1 MSDIKLDGDAAVVGG
16 IHSDSHNTQNNYN
29 TSTTT
34 HTTNNSTVNNQ
45 TVYEAQKTQ
54 TEIYQQNENLF
65 LQAVQ
70 ERLVDG
76 KLDNQKLA
84 ELNQLSIQWHI
95 APLRANQIID
105 QVRQNIHI
113 LQGSKGNEFLA
124 EQILTEVFNA
134 IQTNHTDI
142 LKRKFN
148 SLEQLARVMTNDNN
162 IQFYYHL
169 LLASMYP
176 DKCALAF
183 FGSRTDNY
191 WQLFWAHV
199 AFIKTGNIDNA
210 TVLLPRMGGFGCPQ
224 GDIALLMALDNL
236 ADYHKNGKQDYYRQQ
251 TILYLDQAVQN
262 GMSEPLSALWYAVK
276 EMLEDKPQPEE
287 WYQFYCD
294 TTLSEFIPKEK
305 SKMAVPPQM
314 PTPPPM
320 PKFNAQNVKLNQM
333 RGFNPLQAANNMGL
347 GSVNAISQ
355 QPQMASM
362 PGGATPPPMPGAS
375 SVPPMPGAAP
385 VPPMPGQS
393 KAAPQSEA
401 VQMASEARTADEP
414 IDQPDPL
421 EDHYGIILTDGNAL
435 ARKYGCTIQEVYD
448 VFNDFIQN
456 AYDQQMYW
464 TFLDISQYGLD
475 STHETPSW
483 IECNE
488 AVSRCIADN
497 NLTAGP
503 DLHLFIIGGDDV
515 IPIPRVE
522 DPWPYGGERIPTD
535 TCYAFEGTY
544 IVDLLDSRDSDF
556 TVGCARNNVARLPLE
571 DGQLDTDIRSDIGA
585 YFNISSMYGG
595 GIPVGNVL
603 MISNRDWIP
612 ASCTMTQHLP
622 LLYNTDDPEL
632 IRNGMYISPKLL
644 TKDAESLSIYCKSL
658 DKADMLMFNLHGAN
672 EEGMCGF
679 YSEDEAFNPSLLN
692 QGRARVFNTVACF
705 GARYAGYKRNDSML
719 LSALYGGGVLL
730 YTGSLIPVPMFSNEE
745 TDEARQLLLNPGT
758 GSEVLMRLYP
768 LYQFKGMT
776 GGKAMLQAKCDYFNM
791 CRHVEDDSFSMSTA
805 LMFCLYGNPML
816 HVRRREYVVESALQN
831 DAMPPVPIKADG
843 SPLKKTM
850 RQRLLQKDKSNQSL
864 IDQIRGYVDENLN
877 AIRNMVEQH
886 LYQQLGLKPEMLD
899 SIDQVSRPT
908 IDGNYETGYSFNYHD
923 ASRQYGA
930 DTFVEVDAQ
939 GKTKRIYTTK

>member
-16 IHSDSHNTQNNYN
+16 IHTDSHNTQNNY
-29 TSTTT
+29 TTT
-34 HTTNNSTVNNQ
+34 TTTTNNSTVNNK

-54 TEIYQQNENLF
+54 TEIYQQNERLF
-65 LQAVQ
+65 LEAVQ

-76 KLDNQKLA
+76 KLDNLRLA
-84 ELNQLSIQWHI
+84 ELNQLSIQWQI
-95 APLRANQIID
+95 APMRASQIID
-105 QVRQNIHI
+105 QVRRNISVM
-113 LQGSKGNEFLA
+113 QGSKGNEFLA
-124 EQILTEVFNA
+124 EQTLNEVFNA

-142 LKRKFN
+142 LQRKFN
-148 SLEQLARVMTNDNN
+148 GLEQLARVMTSDNN

-199 AFIKTGNIDNA
+199 AFIKTGNVDNA

-251 TILYLDQAVQN
+251 TMQYLDQAVQN

-294 TTLSEFIPKEK
+294 TTLAELKPKEK

-347 GSVNAISQ
+347 GSVNAISK
-355 QPQMASM
+355 QPKMASM
-362 PGGATPPPMPGAS
+362 PGVATPPPMPG
-375 SVPPMPGAAP
+375 
-385 VPPMPGQS
+385 QS
-393 KAAPQSEA
+393 KSAPQPA
-401 VQMASEARTADEP
+401 ADALEAR
-414 IDQPDPL
+414 
-421 EDHYGIILTDGNAL
+421 YGIILTNANAL
-435 ARKYGCTIQEVYD
+435 ARKYGCSTQDVYD

-456 AYDQQMYW
+456 AYDQRMYW
-464 TFLDISQYGLD
+464 TFLDIAQYGMD
-475 STHETPSW
+475 SANEPPSW

-488 AVSRCIADN
+488 AVSRCIAEN
-497 NLTAGP
+497 KLTAGA

-522 DPWPYGGERIPTD
+522 DPWPYGSEQIPTD

-544 IVDLLDSRDSDF
+544 IVDLLDNRDSDF
-556 TVGCARNNVARLPLE
+556 TVGCARNNVARMPLE
-571 DGQLDTDIRSDIGA
+571 DGKLSTDIRSDLGA
-585 YFNISSMYGG
+585 YFNISGMYGD

-622 LLYNTDDPEL
+622 LLYNNDDPEL

-644 TKDAESLSIYCKSL
+644 TQDAESLGIYCKSL
-658 DKADMLMFNLHGAN
+658 DNADMLMFNLHGADAK
-672 EEGMCGF
+672 GMCGF
-679 YSEDEAFNPSLLN
+679 YSEAEAFNPSLLSH
-692 QGRARVFNTVACF
+692 GKARVFNTVACF
-705 GARYAGYKRNDSML
+705 GARYAGYERNDSML

-730 YTGSLIPVPMFSNEE
+730 YTGSLVSVPMFSNGE
-745 TDEARQLLLNPGT
+745 TDEVRELILNPGT

-776 GGKAMLQAKCDYFNM
+776 GGKALLQAKCDYFNM
-791 CRHVEDDSFSMSTA
+791 CRNIEDDCFSMSTA

-816 HVRRREYVVESALQN
+816 NVRRSDHVIESALRN
-831 DAMPPVPIKADG
+831 DAMPPAAVKADG
-843 SPLKKTM
+843 MPLRKTM
-850 RQRLLQKDKSNQSL
+850 RQRLLKKDVNSQSL
-864 IDQIRGYVDENLN
+864 IDQIRGYVDDNLN
-877 AIRNMVEQH
+877 AIRTMVEQH
-886 LYQQLGLKPEMLD
+886 LYRQLGLNPQTLD
-899 SIDQVSRPT
+899 SIDQFSRPT
-908 IDGNYETGYSFNYHD
+908 INGNYEMGYSFNYHD
-923 ASRQYGA
+923 PNRQYGA
-930 DTFVEVDAQ
+930 DTFVEVDAK

>member
-16 IHSDSHNTQNNYN
+16 IHTDSHNTQNNY
-29 TSTTT
+29 TTT
-34 HTTNNSTVNNQ
+34 TTTTNNSTVNNK

-54 TEIYQQNENLF
+54 TEIYQQNERLF
-65 LQAVQ
+65 LEAVQ

-76 KLDNQKLA
+76 KLDNLRLA
-84 ELNQLSIQWHI
+84 ELNQLSIQWQI
-95 APLRANQIID
+95 APMRASQIIY
-105 QVRQNIHI
+105 QVRRNISVM
-113 LQGSKGNEFLA
+113 QGSKGNEFLA
-124 EQILTEVFNA
+124 EQTLNEVFNA

-142 LKRKFN
+142 LQRKFN
-148 SLEQLARVMTNDNN
+148 GLEQLARVMTSDNN

-199 AFIKTGNIDNA
+199 AFIKTGNVDNA

-251 TILYLDQAVQN
+251 TMQYLDQAVQN

-294 TTLSEFIPKEK
+294 TTLAELKPKEK

-347 GSVNAISQ
+347 GSVNAISK
-355 QPQMASM
+355 QPKMASM
-362 PGGATPPPMPGAS
+362 PGVATPPPMPG
-375 SVPPMPGAAP
+375 
-385 VPPMPGQS
+385 QS
-393 KAAPQSEA
+393 KSAPQPA
-401 VQMASEARTADEP
+401 ADALEAR
-414 IDQPDPL
+414 
-421 EDHYGIILTDGNAL
+421 YGIILTNANAL
-435 ARKYGCTIQEVYD
+435 ARKYGCSTQDVYD

-464 TFLDISQYGLD
+464 TFLDIAQYGMD
-475 STHETPSW
+475 SANEPPSW

-488 AVSRCIADN
+488 AVSRCIAEN
-497 NLTAGP
+497 KLTAGA

-515 IPIPRVE
+515 IPIPCVE
-522 DPWPYGGERIPTD
+522 DPWPYGSERIPTD

-544 IVDLLDSRDSDF
+544 IVDLLDNRDSDF

-571 DGQLDTDIRSDIGA
+571 DGKLSTDIRSDIGA
-585 YFNISSMYGG
+585 YFNISSMYGD

-622 LLYNTDDPEL
+622 LLYNNDDPEL

-644 TKDAESLSIYCKSL
+644 TQDAESLGIYCKSL
-658 DKADMLMFNLHGAN
+658 DNADMLMFNLHGADAK
-672 EEGMCGF
+672 GMCGF
-679 YSEDEAFNPSLLN
+679 YSEAEAFNPSLLSH
-692 QGRARVFNTVACF
+692 GKARVFNTVACF
-705 GARYAGYKRNDSML
+705 GARYAGYERNDSML
-719 LSALYGGGVLL
+719 LGALYGGGVLL
-730 YTGSLIPVPMFSNEE
+730 YTGSLVPVPMFSNGE
-745 TDEARQLLLNPGT
+745 TDEVRELILNPGT
-758 GSEVLMRLYP
+758 GSEVLMRLYS

-776 GGKAMLQAKCDYFNM
+776 GGKALLQAKCDYFNM
-791 CRHVEDDSFSMSTA
+791 CRNIEDDCFSMSTA

-816 HVRRREYVVESALQN
+816 NVRRSDHVIESALRN
-831 DAMPPVPIKADG
+831 DAMPPAAVKADG
-843 SPLKKTM
+843 MPLRKTM
-850 RQRLLQKDKSNQSL
+850 RQRLMKKDVNSQSL
-864 IDQIRGYVDENLN
+864 IDQIRGYVDDNLN
-877 AIRNMVEQH
+877 AIRTMVEQH
-886 LYQQLGLKPEMLD
+886 LYRQLGLNPQTLD
-899 SIDQVSRPT
+899 SIDQFSRPT
-908 IDGNYETGYSFNYHD
+908 IDGNYEMGYSFNYHD
-923 ASRQYGA
+923 PNRQYGA
-930 DTFVEVDAQ
+930 DTFVEVDAK

>member
-16 IHSDSHNTQNNYN
+16 IHTDSHNTQNNYN
-29 TSTTT
+29 T
-34 HTTNNSTVNNQ
+34 TNNSTVNNK

-54 TEIYQQNENLF
+54 TEIYQQNERLF
-65 LQAVQ
+65 LEAVQ

-76 KLDNQKLA
+76 KLDNLRLA
-84 ELNQLSIQWHI
+84 ELNQLSIQWQI
-95 APLRANQIID
+95 APMRASQIID
-105 QVRQNIHI
+105 QVRRNISVM
-113 LQGSKGNEFLA
+113 QGSKGNEFLA
-124 EQILTEVFNA
+124 EQTLNEVFNA

-142 LKRKFN
+142 LQRKFN
-148 SLEQLARVMTNDNN
+148 GLEQLARVMTADNN

-199 AFIKTGNIDNA
+199 AFIKTGNVDNA

-251 TILYLDQAVQN
+251 TLQYLDQAVQN
-262 GMSEPLSALWYAVK
+262 GMSEPLGALWYAVK
-276 EMLEDKPQPEE
+276 EMLEDKPQAEE

-294 TTLSEFIPKEK
+294 TTLAELKPKEK
-305 SKMAVPPQM
+305 TKMAVPPQM

-333 RGFNPLQAANNMGL
+333 RGFNALQAANNMGL
-347 GSVNAISQ
+347 GI
-355 QPQMASM
+355 
-362 PGGATPPPMPGAS
+362 ATPPPMPGAS
-375 SVPPMPGAAP
+375 AVPS
-385 VPPMPGQS
+385 MPGQS
-393 KAAPQSEA
+393 KSAPQPA
-401 VQMASEARTADEP
+401 ADALEAR
-414 IDQPDPL
+414 
-421 EDHYGIILTDGNAL
+421 YGIILTNANAL
-435 ARKYGCTIQEVYD
+435 ARKYGCSTQDVYD

-456 AYDQQMYW
+456 AYDQRMYW
-464 TFLDISQYGLD
+464 TFLDIAQYGMD
-475 STHETPSW
+475 SANEPPSW

-488 AVSRCIADN
+488 AVSRCIVEN
-497 NLTAGP
+497 KLTAGA

-522 DPWPYGGERIPTD
+522 DPWPYGSERIPTD

-544 IVDLLDSRDSDF
+544 IVDLLDNRDSDF

-571 DGQLDTDIRSDIGA
+571 DGKLSTDIRSDIGA
-585 YFNISSMYGG
+585 YFNISSMYGD

-622 LLYNTDDPEL
+622 LLYNNDDPEL

-644 TKDAESLSIYCKSL
+644 TQDAESLGIYCKSL
-658 DKADMLMFNLHGAN
+658 DNADMLMFNLHGADAK
-672 EEGMCGF
+672 GMCGF
-679 YSEDEAFNPSLLN
+679 YSEAEAFNPSLLSH
-692 QGRARVFNTVACF
+692 GKARVFNTVACF
-705 GARYAGYKRNDSML
+705 GARYAGYERNDSML

-730 YTGSLIPVPMFSNEE
+730 YTGSLVSVPMFSNGE
-745 TDEARQLLLNPGT
+745 TDEVRELILNPGT

-776 GGKAMLQAKCDYFNM
+776 GGKALLQAKCDYFNM
-791 CRHVEDDSFSMSTA
+791 CRNIEDDCFSMSTA

-816 HVRRREYVVESALQN
+816 HVRRSDHVIESALRN
-831 DAMPPVPIKADG
+831 DAMPPAAVKADG
-843 SPLKKTM
+843 MPLRKTM
-850 RQRLLQKDKSNQSL
+850 RQRLMQKDMNSQSL
-864 IDQIRGYVDENLN
+864 IDQIRGYVDDNLN
-877 AIRNMVEQH
+877 AIRTMVEQH
-886 LYQQLGLKPEMLD
+886 LYRQLGLNPQTLD
-899 SIDQVSRPT
+899 SIDQFSRPT
-908 IDGNYETGYSFNYHD
+908 IDGNYEMGYSFNYHD
-923 ASRQYGA
+923 PNRQYGA
-930 DTFVEVDAQ
+930 DTFVEVDTQ

>member
-16 IHSDSHNTQNNYN
+16 IHTDSHNNY
-29 TSTTT
+29 TTT
-34 HTTNNSTVNNQ
+34 TTTTNNSTVNNK

-54 TEIYQQNENLF
+54 TEIYQQNERLF
-65 LQAVQ
+65 LEAVQ

-76 KLDNQKLA
+76 KLDNLRLA
-84 ELNQLSIQWHI
+84 ELNQLSIQWQI
-95 APLRANQIID
+95 APMRASQIID
-105 QVRQNIHI
+105 QVRRNISVM
-113 LQGSKGNEFLA
+113 QGSKGNEFLA
-124 EQILTEVFNA
+124 EQTLNEVFNA

-142 LKRKFN
+142 LQRKFN
-148 SLEQLARVMTNDNN
+148 GLEQLARVMTSDNN

-199 AFIKTGNIDNA
+199 AFIKTGNVDNA

-251 TILYLDQAVQN
+251 TMQYLDQAVQN

-294 TTLSEFIPKEK
+294 TTLAELKPKEK

-347 GSVNAISQ
+347 GSVNAISK
-355 QPQMASM
+355 QPKMASM
-362 PGGATPPPMPGAS
+362 PGVATPPPMPG
-375 SVPPMPGAAP
+375 
-385 VPPMPGQS
+385 QS
-393 KAAPQSEA
+393 KSAPQPA
-401 VQMASEARTADEP
+401 ADALEAR
-414 IDQPDPL
+414 
-421 EDHYGIILTDGNAL
+421 YGIILTNANAL
-435 ARKYGCTIQEVYD
+435 ARKYGCSTQDVYD

-456 AYDQQMYW
+456 AYDQRMYW
-464 TFLDISQYGLD
+464 TFLDIAQYGMD
-475 STHETPSW
+475 SANEPPSW

-488 AVSRCIADN
+488 AVSRCIAEN
-497 NLTAGP
+497 KLTAGA

-522 DPWPYGGERIPTD
+522 DPWPYGSEQIPTD

-544 IVDLLDSRDSDF
+544 IVDLLDNRDSDF
-556 TVGCARNNVARLPLE
+556 TVGCARNNVARMPLE
-571 DGQLDTDIRSDIGA
+571 DGKLSTDIRSDLGA
-585 YFNISSMYGG
+585 YFNISGMYGD

-622 LLYNTDDPEL
+622 LLYNNDDPEL

-644 TKDAESLSIYCKSL
+644 TQDAESLGIYCKSL
-658 DKADMLMFNLHGAN
+658 DNADMLMFNLHGADAK
-672 EEGMCGF
+672 GMCGF
-679 YSEDEAFNPSLLN
+679 YSEAEAFNPSLLSH
-692 QGRARVFNTVACF
+692 GKARVFNTVACF
-705 GARYAGYKRNDSML
+705 GARYAGYERNDSML

-730 YTGSLIPVPMFSNEE
+730 YTGSLVSVPMFSNGE
-745 TDEARQLLLNPGT
+745 TDEVRELILNPGT

-776 GGKAMLQAKCDYFNM
+776 GGKALLQAKCDYFNM
-791 CRHVEDDSFSMSTA
+791 CRNIEDDCFSMSTA

-816 HVRRREYVVESALQN
+816 NVRRSDHVIESALRN
-831 DAMPPVPIKADG
+831 DAMPPAAVKADG
-843 SPLKKTM
+843 MPLRKTM
-850 RQRLLQKDKSNQSL
+850 RQRLLKKDVNSQSL
-864 IDQIRGYVDENLN
+864 IDQIRGYVDDNLN
-877 AIRNMVEQH
+877 AIRTMVEQH
-886 LYQQLGLKPEMLD
+886 LYRQLGLNPQTLD
-899 SIDQVSRPT
+899 SIDQFSRPT
-908 IDGNYETGYSFNYHD
+908 INGNYEMGYSFNYHD
-923 ASRQYGA
+923 PNRQYGA
-930 DTFVEVDAQ
+930 DTFVEVDAK

>member
-16 IHSDSHNTQNNYN
+16 IHTDSHNTQNNY
-29 TSTTT
+29 TTT
-34 HTTNNSTVNNQ
+34 TNTTNNSTVNNK

-54 TEIYQQNENLF
+54 TEIYQQNERLF
-65 LQAVQ
+65 LEAVQ
-70 ERLVDG
+70 EHLVDG
-76 KLDNQKLA
+76 KLDNLRLA
-84 ELNQLSIQWHI
+84 ELNQLSIQWQI
-95 APLRANQIID
+95 APMRASQIID
-105 QVRQNIHI
+105 QVRRNISVM
-113 LQGSKGNEFLA
+113 QGSKGNEFLA
-124 EQILTEVFNA
+124 EQTLNEVFNA

-142 LKRKFN
+142 LQRKFN
-148 SLEQLARVMTNDNN
+148 GLEQLARVMTADNN

-199 AFIKTGNIDNA
+199 AFIKTGNVDNA

-251 TILYLDQAVQN
+251 TLQYLDQAVQN
-262 GMSEPLSALWYAVK
+262 GMSEPLGALWYAVK

-294 TTLSEFIPKEK
+294 TTLAELKPKEK
-305 SKMAVPPQM
+305 TKMAVPPQM

-333 RGFNPLQAANNMGL
+333 RGFNALQAANNMGL
-347 GSVNAISQ
+347 GI
-355 QPQMASM
+355 
-362 PGGATPPPMPGAS
+362 ATPPPMPEALATPS
-375 SVPPMPGAAP
+375 MPE
-385 VPPMPGQS
+385 QS
-393 KAAPQSEA
+393 KSAPQPA
-401 VQMASEARTADEP
+401 ADAL
-414 IDQPDPL
+414 DDR
-421 EDHYGIILTDGNAL
+421 YGIILTNANAL
-435 ARKYGCTIQEVYD
+435 ARKYVCSTQDVYD

-456 AYDQQMYW
+456 AYDQRMYW
-464 TFLDISQYGLD
+464 TFLDIAQYGMD
-475 STHETPSW
+475 SANEPPSW

-488 AVSRCIADN
+488 AVSRCIAEN
-497 NLTAGP
+497 KLTAGA

-522 DPWPYGGERIPTD
+522 DPWPYGSERIPTD

-544 IVDLLDSRDSDF
+544 IVDLLDNRDSDF

-571 DGQLDTDIRSDIGA
+571 DGKLSTDIRSDLGA
-585 YFNISSMYGG
+585 YFNISGMYGD

-622 LLYNTDDPEL
+622 LLYNNDDPEL

-644 TKDAESLSIYCKSL
+644 TQDAESLGIYCKSL
-658 DKADMLMFNLHGAN
+658 DNADMLMFNLHGADAK
-672 EEGMCGF
+672 GMCGF
-679 YSEDEAFNPSLLN
+679 YSEAEAFNPSLLSH
-692 QGRARVFNTVACF
+692 GKARVFNTVACF
-705 GARYAGYKRNDSML
+705 GARYAGYERNDSML

-730 YTGSLIPVPMFSNEE
+730 YTGSLVSVPMFSNGEN
-745 TDEARQLLLNPGT
+745 DEVRELILNPGT

-776 GGKAMLQAKCDYFNM
+776 GGKALLQAKCDYFNM
-791 CRHVEDDSFSMSTA
+791 CRNIEDDCFSMSTA

-816 HVRRREYVVESALQN
+816 NVRRSDHVIESALRN
-831 DAMPPVPIKADG
+831 DAMPPAPIKADG
-843 SPLKKTM
+843 MPLRKTM
-850 RQRLLQKDKSNQSL
+850 RQRLMQKDVNSQSL
-864 IDQIRGYVDENLN
+864 IDQIRGYVDDNLN
-877 AIRNMVEQH
+877 AIRTMVEQH
-886 LYQQLGLKPEMLD
+886 LYRQLGLNPQTLD
-899 SIDQVSRPT
+899 SIDQFSRPT
-908 IDGNYETGYSFNYHD
+908 IDGNYEMGYSFNYHD
-923 ASRQYGA
+923 PNRQYAA
-930 DTFVEVDAQ
+930 DTFVEVDAK
-939 GKTKRIYTTK
+939 GKTKRIYTTKKLNFRKFRS

>member
-34 HTTNNSTVNNQ
+34 HTTNNSTVNKQ

-251 TILYLDQAVQN
+251 TIQYLDQAVQN

-347 GSVNAISQ
+347 GSVNAISL

-362 PGGATPPPMPGAS
+362 PGGATPPPMPG
-375 SVPPMPGAAP
+375 
-385 VPPMPGQS
+385 QS
-393 KAAPQSEA
+393 KAAPQPEA

-644 TKDAESLSIYCKSL
+644 TEDAERLSIYCKSL

-831 DAMPPVPIKADG
+831 DAMPPAPIKADG
-843 SPLKKTM
+843 SPLKKTI

-923 ASRQYGA
+923 ANRQYGA

>member
-34 HTTNNSTVNNQ
+34 NTTNNSTVNNQ

-54 TEIYQQNENLF
+54 TEIYQQNETLF

-105 QVRQNIHI
+105 QVRQNINI
-113 LQGSKGNEFLA
+113 MQGSKGNEFLA

-236 ADYHKNGKQDYYRQQ
+236 ADYHKNGKQDYYSQQ
-251 TILYLDQAVQN
+251 TIQYLDQAVQN

-333 RGFNPLQAANNMGL
+333 QGFNPLQAANNMGL

-362 PGGATPPPMPGAS
+362 PGGTIPPPMPGAS

-393 KAAPQSEA
+393 KAAPQPEA
-401 VQMASEARTADEP
+401 VQMASEARTADES

-421 EDHYGIILTDGNAL
+421 EDHYGIILTDGNA
-435 ARKYGCTIQEVYD
+435 
-448 VFNDFIQN
+448 
-456 AYDQQMYW
+456 
-464 TFLDISQYGLD
+464 
-475 STHETPSW
+475 
-483 IECNE
+483 
-488 AVSRCIADN
+488 
-497 NLTAGP
+497 
-503 DLHLFIIGGDDV
+503 
-515 IPIPRVE
+515 
-522 DPWPYGGERIPTD
+522 
-535 TCYAFEGTY
+535 
-544 IVDLLDSRDSDF
+544 
-556 TVGCARNNVARLPLE
+556 
-571 DGQLDTDIRSDIGA
+571 
-585 YFNISSMYGG
+585 
-595 GIPVGNVL
+595 
-603 MISNRDWIP
+603 
-612 ASCTMTQHLP
+612 
-622 LLYNTDDPEL
+622 
-632 IRNGMYISPKLL
+632 
-644 TKDAESLSIYCKSL
+644 
-658 DKADMLMFNLHGAN
+658 
-672 EEGMCGF
+672 
-679 YSEDEAFNPSLLN
+679 
-692 QGRARVFNTVACF
+692 
-705 GARYAGYKRNDSML
+705 
-719 LSALYGGGVLL
+719 
-730 YTGSLIPVPMFSNEE
+730 
-745 TDEARQLLLNPGT
+745 
-758 GSEVLMRLYP
+758 
-768 LYQFKGMT
+768 
-776 GGKAMLQAKCDYFNM
+776 
-791 CRHVEDDSFSMSTA
+791 
-805 LMFCLYGNPML
+805 
-816 HVRRREYVVESALQN
+816 
-831 DAMPPVPIKADG
+831 
-843 SPLKKTM
+843 
-850 RQRLLQKDKSNQSL
+850 
-864 IDQIRGYVDENLN
+864 
-877 AIRNMVEQH
+877 
-886 LYQQLGLKPEMLD
+886 
-899 SIDQVSRPT
+899 
-908 IDGNYETGYSFNYHD
+908 
-923 ASRQYGA
+923 
-930 DTFVEVDAQ
+930 
-939 GKTKRIYTTK
+939 

>member
-16 IHSDSHNTQNNYN
+16 IHTDSHNTQNNY
-29 TSTTT
+29 TTT
-34 HTTNNSTVNNQ
+34 TNTTNNSTVNNK

-54 TEIYQQNENLF
+54 TEIYQQNERLF
-65 LQAVQ
+65 LEAVQ

-76 KLDNQKLA
+76 KLDNLRLA
-84 ELNQLSIQWHI
+84 ELNQLSIQWQI
-95 APLRANQIID
+95 APMRASQIID
-105 QVRQNIHI
+105 QVRRNISVM
-113 LQGSKGNEFLA
+113 QGSKGNEFLT
-124 EQILTEVFNA
+124 EQTLNEVFNA

-142 LKRKFN
+142 LQRKFN
-148 SLEQLARVMTNDNN
+148 GLEQLARVMTADNN

-199 AFIKTGNIDNA
+199 AFIKTGNVDNA

-251 TILYLDQAVQN
+251 TLQYLDQAVQN
-262 GMSEPLSALWYAVK
+262 GMSEPLGALWYAVK

-294 TTLSEFIPKEK
+294 TTLAELKPKEK

-333 RGFNPLQAANNMGL
+333 RGFNALQAANNMGL
-347 GSVNAISQ
+347 GI
-355 QPQMASM
+355 
-362 PGGATPPPMPGAS
+362 ATPPPMPGAS
-375 SVPPMPGAAP
+375 AVPS
-385 VPPMPGQS
+385 MPGQS
-393 KAAPQSEA
+393 KSAPQPA
-401 VQMASEARTADEP
+401 ADALEAR
-414 IDQPDPL
+414 
-421 EDHYGIILTDGNAL
+421 YGIILTNANAL
-435 ARKYGCTIQEVYD
+435 ARKYGCSTQDVYD

-456 AYDQQMYW
+456 AYDQRMYW
-464 TFLDISQYGLD
+464 TFLDIAQYGMD
-475 STHETPSW
+475 SANEPPSW

-488 AVSRCIADN
+488 AVSRCIAEN
-497 NLTAGP
+497 KLTAGA

-522 DPWPYGGERIPTD
+522 DPWPYGSERIPTD

-544 IVDLLDSRDSDF
+544 IVDLLDNRDSDF

-571 DGQLDTDIRSDIGA
+571 DGKLSTDIRSDLGA
-585 YFNISSMYGG
+585 YFNISGMYGD

-622 LLYNTDDPEL
+622 LLYNNDDPEL

-644 TKDAESLSIYCKSL
+644 TQDAESLGIYCKSL
-658 DKADMLMFNLHGAN
+658 DNADMLMFNLHGADAK
-672 EEGMCGF
+672 GMCGF
-679 YSEDEAFNPSLLN
+679 YSEAEAFNPSLLSH
-692 QGRARVFNTVACF
+692 GKARVFNTVACF
-705 GARYAGYKRNDSML
+705 GARYAGYERNDSML
-719 LSALYGGGVLL
+719 LGALYGGGVLL
-730 YTGSLIPVPMFSNEE
+730 YTGSLVSVPMFSNGE
-745 TDEARQLLLNPGT
+745 TDEVRELILNPGT

-791 CRHVEDDSFSMSTA
+791 CRNIEDDCFSMSTA

-816 HVRRREYVVESALQN
+816 NVRRSDNVIESALGN
-831 DAMPPVPIKADG
+831 DAMPPAAVKADG
-843 SPLKKTM
+843 MPLRKTM
-850 RQRLLQKDKSNQSL
+850 CQRLMQKDMNSQSL
-864 IDQIRGYVDENLN
+864 IDQIRGYVDDNLN
-877 AIRNMVEQH
+877 AIRTMVEQH
-886 LYQQLGLKPEMLD
+886 LYRQLGLNPQTLD
-899 SIDQVSRPT
+899 SIDQFSRPT
-908 IDGNYETGYSFNYHD
+908 IDGNYEMGYSFNYHD
-923 ASRQYGA
+923 PNRQYGA
-930 DTFVEVDAQ
+930 DTFVEVDAK
-939 GKTKRIYTTK
+939 GKTKRIYTTKKLNFRKFRS

>member
-16 IHSDSHNTQNNYN
+16 IHTDSHNTQNNYN
-29 TSTTT
+29 TTTN
-34 HTTNNSTVNNQ
+34 TTNNSTVNNK

-54 TEIYQQNENLF
+54 TEIYQQNERLF
-65 LQAVQ
+65 LEAVQ

-76 KLDNQKLA
+76 KLDNLRLA
-84 ELNQLSIQWHI
+84 ELNQLSIQWQI
-95 APLRANQIID
+95 APMRASQIID
-105 QVRQNIHI
+105 QVRRNISVM
-113 LQGSKGNEFLA
+113 QGSKGNEFLA
-124 EQILTEVFNA
+124 EQTLNEVFNA

-142 LKRKFN
+142 LQRKFN
-148 SLEQLARVMTNDNN
+148 GLEQLARVMTADNN

-169 LLASMYP
+169 QLASMYP

-199 AFIKTGNIDNA
+199 AFIKTGNVDNA

-251 TILYLDQAVQN
+251 TLQYLDQAVQN

-276 EMLEDKPQPEE
+276 EMLEDNPQPEE

-294 TTLSEFIPKEK
+294 TTLAELKPKEK

-347 GSVNAISQ
+347 GV
-355 QPQMASM
+355 
-362 PGGATPPPMPGAS
+362 ATPPPMPG
-375 SVPPMPGAAP
+375 
-385 VPPMPGQS
+385 QS
-393 KAAPQSEA
+393 KSAPQPA
-401 VQMASEARTADEP
+401 ADAL
-414 IDQPDPL
+414 DDR
-421 EDHYGIILTDGNAL
+421 YGIILTNANAL
-435 ARKYGCTIQEVYD
+435 ARKYGCSTQDVYD

-456 AYDQQMYW
+456 AYDQRMYW
-464 TFLDISQYGLD
+464 TFLDIAQYGMD
-475 STHETPSW
+475 SANEPPSW

-488 AVSRCIADN
+488 AVSRCIAEN
-497 NLTAGP
+497 KLTAGA

-522 DPWPYGGERIPTD
+522 DPWPYGSERIPTD

-544 IVDLLDSRDSDF
+544 IVDLLDNRDSDF

-571 DGQLDTDIRSDIGA
+571 DGKLSTDIRSDLGA
-585 YFNISSMYGG
+585 YFNISGMYGD

-622 LLYNTDDPEL
+622 LLYNNDDPEL

-644 TKDAESLSIYCKSL
+644 TQDAESLGIYCKSL
-658 DKADMLMFNLHGAN
+658 DNADMLMFNLHGADAK
-672 EEGMCGF
+672 GMCGF
-679 YSEDEAFNPSLLN
+679 YSEAEAFNPSLLSH
-692 QGRARVFNTVACF
+692 GKARVFNTVACF
-705 GARYAGYKRNDSML
+705 GARYAGYDRNDSML

-730 YTGSLIPVPMFSNEE
+730 YTGSLVSVPMFSNGE
-745 TDEARQLLLNPGT
+745 TDEVRELILNPGT

-776 GGKAMLQAKCDYFNM
+776 GGKALLQAKCDYFNM
-791 CRHVEDDSFSMSTA
+791 CRNIEDDCFSMSTA

-816 HVRRREYVVESALQN
+816 NVRRSDHVIESALRN
-831 DAMPPVPIKADG
+831 DAMPPAAVKADG
-843 SPLKKTM
+843 MPLRKTM
-850 RQRLLQKDKSNQSL
+850 RQRLMQKDVNSQLL
-864 IDQIRGYVDENLN
+864 IDQIRGYVDDNLN
-877 AIRNMVEQH
+877 AIRTMVEQH
-886 LYQQLGLKPEMLD
+886 LYRQLGLNPQTLD
-899 SIDQVSRPT
+899 SIDQFSRPT
-908 IDGNYETGYSFNYHD
+908 IDGNYEMGYSFNYHD
-923 ASRQYGA
+923 PNRQFAA

>member
-16 IHSDSHNTQNNYN
+16 IHTDSHNTQNNY
-29 TSTTT
+29 TTT
-34 HTTNNSTVNNQ
+34 TTTTNNSTVNNK

-54 TEIYQQNENLF
+54 TEIYQQNERLF
-65 LQAVQ
+65 LEAVQ

-76 KLDNQKLA
+76 KLDNLRLA
-84 ELNQLSIQWHI
+84 ELNQLSIQWQI
-95 APLRANQIID
+95 APMRASQIID
-105 QVRQNIHI
+105 QVRRNISVM
-113 LQGSKGNEFLA
+113 QGSKGNEFLA
-124 EQILTEVFNA
+124 EQTLNEVFNA

-142 LKRKFN
+142 LQRKFN
-148 SLEQLARVMTNDNN
+148 GLEQLARVMTSDNN

-199 AFIKTGNIDNA
+199 AFIKTGNVDNA

-251 TILYLDQAVQN
+251 TMQYLDQAVQN

-294 TTLSEFIPKEK
+294 TTLAELKPKEK

-347 GSVNAISQ
+347 GSVNAISK
-355 QPQMASM
+355 QPKMASM
-362 PGGATPPPMPGAS
+362 PGVATPPPMPG
-375 SVPPMPGAAP
+375 
-385 VPPMPGQS
+385 QS
-393 KAAPQSEA
+393 KSAPQPA
-401 VQMASEARTADEP
+401 ADALEAR
-414 IDQPDPL
+414 
-421 EDHYGIILTDGNAL
+421 YGIILTNANAL
-435 ARKYGCTIQEVYD
+435 ARKYGCSTQDVYD

-456 AYDQQMYW
+456 AYDQRMYW
-464 TFLDISQYGLD
+464 TFLDIAQYGMD
-475 STHETPSW
+475 SANEPPSW

-488 AVSRCIADN
+488 AVSRCIAEN
-497 NLTAGP
+497 KLTAGA

-515 IPIPRVE
+515 IPIPRME
-522 DPWPYGGERIPTD
+522 DPWPYGSEQIPTD

-544 IVDLLDSRDSDF
+544 IVDLLDNRDSDF
-556 TVGCARNNVARLPLE
+556 TVGCARNNVARMPLE
-571 DGQLDTDIRSDIGA
+571 DGKLSTDIRSDLGA
-585 YFNISSMYGG
+585 YFNISGMYGD

-622 LLYNTDDPEL
+622 LLYNNDDPEL

-644 TKDAESLSIYCKSL
+644 TQDAESLGIYCKSL
-658 DKADMLMFNLHGAN
+658 DNADMLMFNLHGADAK
-672 EEGMCGF
+672 GMCGF
-679 YSEDEAFNPSLLN
+679 YSEAEAFNPSLLSH
-692 QGRARVFNTVACF
+692 GKARVFNTVACF
-705 GARYAGYKRNDSML
+705 GARYAGYERNDSML

-730 YTGSLIPVPMFSNEE
+730 YTGSLVSVPMFSNGE
-745 TDEARQLLLNPGT
+745 TDEVRELILNPGT

-776 GGKAMLQAKCDYFNM
+776 GGKALLQAKCDYFNM
-791 CRHVEDDSFSMSTA
+791 CRNIEDDCFSMSTA

-816 HVRRREYVVESALQN
+816 NVRRSDHVIESALRN
-831 DAMPPVPIKADG
+831 DAMPPAAVKADG
-843 SPLKKTM
+843 MPLRKTM
-850 RQRLLQKDKSNQSL
+850 RQRLLKKDVNSQSL
-864 IDQIRGYVDENLN
+864 IDQIRGYVDDNLN
-877 AIRNMVEQH
+877 AIRTMVEQH
-886 LYQQLGLKPEMLD
+886 LYRQLGLNPQTLD
-899 SIDQVSRPT
+899 SIDQFSRPT
-908 IDGNYETGYSFNYHD
+908 INGNYEMGYSFNYHD
-923 ASRQYGA
+923 PNRQYGA
-930 DTFVEVDAQ
+930 DTFVEVDAK

>member
-54 TEIYQQNENLF
+54 TEIYQQNETLF

-84 ELNQLSIQWHI
+84 EFNQLSIQWHI

-362 PGGATPPPMPGAS
+362 PGGATPPPMPG
-375 SVPPMPGAAP
+375 
-385 VPPMPGQS
+385 QS
-393 KAAPQSEA
+393 KAAPQPEA

-435 ARKYGCTIQEVYD
+435 ARKYGCSIQEVYD

-464 TFLDISQYGLD
+464 TFLDIAQYGLD

-644 TKDAESLSIYCKSL
+644 TEDSESLSIYCKSL
-658 DKADMLMFNLHGAN
+658 DKADMLMFNLHGADA
-672 EEGMCGF
+672 EGMCGF

-791 CRHVEDDSFSMSTA
+791 CRHVEDDCFSMSTA

-831 DAMPPVPIKADG
+831 DAMPPAPIKADG

>member
-16 IHSDSHNTQNNYN
+16 IHTDSHNTQNNY
-29 TSTTT
+29 TTT
-34 HTTNNSTVNNQ
+34 TNTTNNSTVNNK

-54 TEIYQQNENLF
+54 TEISQQNERLF
-65 LQAVQ
+65 LEAVQ

-76 KLDNQKLA
+76 KLDNLRLA
-84 ELNQLSIQWHI
+84 ELNQLSIQWQI
-95 APLRANQIID
+95 APMRASQIID
-105 QVRQNIHI
+105 QVRRNISVM
-113 LQGSKGNEFLA
+113 QGSKGNEFLA
-124 EQILTEVFNA
+124 EQTLNEVFNA

-142 LKRKFN
+142 LQRKFN
-148 SLEQLARVMTNDNN
+148 GLEQLARVMTGDNN

-199 AFIKTGNIDNA
+199 AFIKTGNVDNA

-251 TILYLDQAVQN
+251 TLQYLDQAVQN

-294 TTLSEFIPKEK
+294 TTLAELKPKEK

-333 RGFNPLQAANNMGL
+333 RGFNALQAANNMGL
-347 GSVNAISQ
+347 GI
-355 QPQMASM
+355 
-362 PGGATPPPMPGAS
+362 ATPPPMPGAS
-375 SVPPMPGAAP
+375 AVPS
-385 VPPMPGQS
+385 MPGQS
-393 KAAPQSEA
+393 KSAPQPA
-401 VQMASEARTADEP
+401 ADALEAR
-414 IDQPDPL
+414 
-421 EDHYGIILTDGNAL
+421 YGIILTNANAL
-435 ARKYGCTIQEVYD
+435 ARKYGCSTQDVYD
-448 VFNDFIQN
+448 VFDDFIQN
-456 AYDQQMYW
+456 AYDQRMYW
-464 TFLDISQYGLD
+464 TFLDIAQYGMD
-475 STHETPSW
+475 SANEPPSW

-488 AVSRCIADN
+488 AVSRCIAEN
-497 NLTAGP
+497 KLTAGA

-522 DPWPYGGERIPTD
+522 DPWPYGSERIPTD

-544 IVDLLDSRDSDF
+544 IVDLLDNRDSDF

-571 DGQLDTDIRSDIGA
+571 DGKLSTDIRSDLGA
-585 YFNISSMYGG
+585 YFNISSMYGD

-622 LLYNTDDPEL
+622 LLYNNDDPEL

-644 TKDAESLSIYCKSL
+644 TQDAERLGIYCKSL
-658 DKADMLMFNLHGAN
+658 DNADMLMFNLHGADAK
-672 EEGMCGF
+672 GMCGF
-679 YSEDEAFNPSLLN
+679 YSEAEAFNPSLLSH
-692 QGRARVFNTVACF
+692 GKARVFNTVACF
-705 GARYAGYKRNDSML
+705 GARYAGYERNDSML

-730 YTGSLIPVPMFSNEE
+730 YTGSLVPVPMFSSGE
-745 TDEARQLLLNPGT
+745 TDEVRELILNPGT

-776 GGKAMLQAKCDYFNM
+776 GGKALLQAKCDYFNM
-791 CRHVEDDSFSMSTA
+791 CRNIEDDCFSMSTA

-816 HVRRREYVVESALQN
+816 NVRRSDHVIESALRN
-831 DAMPPVPIKADG
+831 DAMPPAAVKADG
-843 SPLKKTM
+843 MPLRKTM
-850 RQRLLQKDKSNQSL
+850 RQRLMQKDVNSQSL
-864 IDQIRGYVDENLN
+864 IDQIRGYVDDNLN
-877 AIRNMVEQH
+877 AIRTMVEQH
-886 LYQQLGLKPEMLD
+886 LYRQLGLNPQTLD
-899 SIDQVSRPT
+899 SIDQFSRPT
-908 IDGNYETGYSFNYHD
+908 IDGNYEMGYSFNYHD
-923 ASRQYGA
+923 PNRQYGA
-930 DTFVEVDAQ
+930 DTFVEVDTQ
-939 GKTKRIYTTK
+939 GKTKRIYTTKK

>member
-362 PGGATPPPMPGAS
+362 PGSATPPPMPGAS

-393 KAAPQSEA
+393 KAAPQPEA

-679 YSEDEAFNPSLLN
+679 YSKDEAFNPSLLN

-730 YTGSLIPVPMFSNEE
+730 YTGSLVPVPMFSNEE

-831 DAMPPVPIKADG
+831 DAMPPAPIKADG

-923 ASRQYGA
+923 ANRQYGA

>member
-16 IHSDSHNTQNNYN
+16 IHTDSHNTQNNY
-29 TSTTT
+29 TTT
-34 HTTNNSTVNNQ
+34 TNTTNNSTVNNK

-54 TEIYQQNENLF
+54 TEIYQQNERLF
-65 LQAVQ
+65 LEAVQ

-76 KLDNQKLA
+76 KLDNLRLA
-84 ELNQLSIQWHI
+84 ELNQLSIQWQI
-95 APLRANQIID
+95 APMRASQIID
-105 QVRQNIHI
+105 QVRRNISVM
-113 LQGSKGNEFLA
+113 QGSKGNEFLA
-124 EQILTEVFNA
+124 EQTLNEVFNA

-142 LKRKFN
+142 LQRKFN
-148 SLEQLARVMTNDNN
+148 GLEQLARVMTADNN

-199 AFIKTGNIDNA
+199 AFIKTGNVDNA

-236 ADYHKNGKQDYYRQQ
+236 ADYHKNGKQNYYRQQ
-251 TILYLDQAVQN
+251 TLQYLDQAVQN
-262 GMSEPLSALWYAVK
+262 GMSEPLGALWYAVK
-276 EMLEDKPQPEE
+276 EMLEDNPQPEE

-294 TTLSEFIPKEK
+294 TTLAELKPKEK

-333 RGFNPLQAANNMGL
+333 RGFNALQAANNMGL
-347 GSVNAISQ
+347 GV
-355 QPQMASM
+355 
-362 PGGATPPPMPGAS
+362 ATPPPMPGAS
-375 SVPPMPGAAP
+375 AVPS
-385 VPPMPGQS
+385 MPGQS
-393 KAAPQSEA
+393 KSAPQPA
-401 VQMASEARTADEP
+401 ADALEAR
-414 IDQPDPL
+414 
-421 EDHYGIILTDGNAL
+421 YGIILTNANAL
-435 ARKYGCTIQEVYD
+435 ARKYGCSTQDVYD

-456 AYDQQMYW
+456 AYDQRMYW
-464 TFLDISQYGLD
+464 TFLDIAQYGMD
-475 STHETPSW
+475 SANEPPSW

-488 AVSRCIADN
+488 AVSRCIAEN
-497 NLTAGP
+497 KLTAGA

-522 DPWPYGGERIPTD
+522 DPWPYGSERIPTD

-544 IVDLLDSRDSDF
+544 IVDLLDNRDSDF

-571 DGQLDTDIRSDIGA
+571 DGKLSTDIRSDLGA
-585 YFNISSMYGG
+585 YFNISGMYGD

-622 LLYNTDDPEL
+622 LLYNNDDPEL

-644 TKDAESLSIYCKSL
+644 TQDAESLGIYCKSL
-658 DKADMLMFNLHGAN
+658 DNADMLMFNLHGADAK
-672 EEGMCGF
+672 GMCGF
-679 YSEDEAFNPSLLN
+679 YSEAEAFNPSLLSH
-692 QGRARVFNTVACF
+692 GKARVFNTVACF
-705 GARYAGYKRNDSML
+705 GARYAGYERNDSML

-730 YTGSLIPVPMFSNEE
+730 YTGSLVSVPMFSNGE
-745 TDEARQLLLNPGT
+745 TDEVRELILNPGT

-776 GGKAMLQAKCDYFNM
+776 GGKALLQAKCDYFNM
-791 CRHVEDDSFSMSTA
+791 CRNIEDDCFSMSTA

-816 HVRRREYVVESALQN
+816 NVRRSDHVIESALRN
-831 DAMPPVPIKADG
+831 DAMPPAAVKADG
-843 SPLKKTM
+843 MPLRKTM
-850 RQRLLQKDKSNQSL
+850 RQRLLKKDVNSQSL
-864 IDQIRGYVDENLN
+864 IDQIRGFVDDNLN
-877 AIRNMVEQH
+877 AIRTMVEQH
-886 LYQQLGLKPEMLD
+886 LYRQLGLNPQTLD
-899 SIDQVSRPT
+899 SIDQFSRPT
-908 IDGNYETGYSFNYHD
+908 IDGNYEMGYSFNYHD
-923 ASRQYGA
+923 PNRQYGA
-930 DTFVEVDAQ
+930 DTFVEVDAK

>member
-16 IHSDSHNTQNNYN
+16 IHTDSHNTQNNYN
-29 TSTTT
+29 T
-34 HTTNNSTVNNQ
+34 TNNSTVNNK

-54 TEIYQQNENLF
+54 TEIYQQNERLF
-65 LQAVQ
+65 LEAVQ

-76 KLDNQKLA
+76 KLDNLRLA
-84 ELNQLSIQWHI
+84 ELNQLSIQWQI
-95 APLRANQIID
+95 APMRASQIID
-105 QVRQNIHI
+105 QVRRNISVM
-113 LQGSKGNEFLA
+113 QGSKGNEFLA
-124 EQILTEVFNA
+124 EQTLNEVFNA

-142 LKRKFN
+142 LQRKFN
-148 SLEQLARVMTNDNN
+148 GLEQLARVMTSDNN

-199 AFIKTGNIDNA
+199 AFIKTGNVDNA

-251 TILYLDQAVQN
+251 TLQYLDQAVQN
-262 GMSEPLSALWYAVK
+262 GMSEPLGALWYAVK

-294 TTLSEFIPKEK
+294 TTLAELKPKEK
-305 SKMAVPPQM
+305 SNMAVPPQM

-333 RGFNPLQAANNMGL
+333 RGFNALQAANNMGL
-347 GSVNAISQ
+347 GI
-355 QPQMASM
+355 
-362 PGGATPPPMPGAS
+362 ATPPPMPGAS
-375 SVPPMPGAAP
+375 AVPS
-385 VPPMPGQS
+385 MPGQS
-393 KAAPQSEA
+393 KSAPQPA
-401 VQMASEARTADEP
+401 ADALEAR
-414 IDQPDPL
+414 
-421 EDHYGIILTDGNAL
+421 YGIILTNANAL
-435 ARKYGCTIQEVYD
+435 ARKYGCSTQDVYD

-456 AYDQQMYW
+456 AYDQRMYW
-464 TFLDISQYGLD
+464 TFLDIAQYGMD
-475 STHETPSW
+475 SANEPPSW

-488 AVSRCIADN
+488 AVSRCIAEN
-497 NLTAGP
+497 KLTAGA

-522 DPWPYGGERIPTD
+522 DPWPYGSERIPTD

-544 IVDLLDSRDSDF
+544 IVDLLDNRDSDF

-571 DGQLDTDIRSDIGA
+571 DGKLSTDIRSDLGA
-585 YFNISSMYGG
+585 YFNISGMYGD

-622 LLYNTDDPEL
+622 LLYSNDDPEL

-644 TKDAESLSIYCKSL
+644 TQDAESLGIYCKSL
-658 DKADMLMFNLHGAN
+658 DNADMLMFNLHGADAK
-672 EEGMCGF
+672 GMCGF
-679 YSEDEAFNPSLLN
+679 YSEAEAFNPSLLSH
-692 QGRARVFNTVACF
+692 GKARVFNTVACF
-705 GARYAGYKRNDSML
+705 GARYAGYERNDSML

-730 YTGSLIPVPMFSNEE
+730 YTGSLVSVPMFSNGE
-745 TDEARQLLLNPGT
+745 TDEVRELILNPGT

-776 GGKAMLQAKCDYFNM
+776 GGKALLQAKCDYFNM
-791 CRHVEDDSFSMSTA
+791 CRNIEDDCFSMSTA

-816 HVRRREYVVESALQN
+816 NVRRSDHVIESALRN
-831 DAMPPVPIKADG
+831 DAMPPAAVKADG
-843 SPLKKTM
+843 MPLRKTM
-850 RQRLLQKDKSNQSL
+850 CQRLLKKDMNSQSL
-864 IDQIRGYVDENLN
+864 IDQIRGYVDDNLN
-877 AIRNMVEQH
+877 AIRTMVEQH
-886 LYQQLGLKPEMLD
+886 LYRQLGLNPQTLD
-899 SIDQVSRPT
+899 SIDQFSRPT
-908 IDGNYETGYSFNYHD
+908 IDGNYEMGYSFNYHD
-923 ASRQYGA
+923 PNRQYGA
-930 DTFVEVDAQ
+930 DTFVEVDTH
-939 GKTKRIYTTK
+939 GKTKRIYTTKKLNFRKFRS

>member
-16 IHSDSHNTQNNYN
+16 IHTDSHNTQNNYN
-29 TSTTT
+29 T
-34 HTTNNSTVNNQ
+34 TNNSTVNNK

-54 TEIYQQNENLF
+54 TEISQQNERLF
-65 LQAVQ
+65 LEAVQ

-76 KLDNQKLA
+76 KLDNLRLA
-84 ELNQLSIQWHI
+84 ELNQLSIQWQI
-95 APLRANQIID
+95 APMRASQIID
-105 QVRQNIHI
+105 QVRRNISVM
-113 LQGSKGNEFLA
+113 QGSKGNEFLA
-124 EQILTEVFNA
+124 EQTLNEVFNA

-142 LKRKFN
+142 LQRKFN
-148 SLEQLARVMTNDNN
+148 GLEQLARVMTADNN

-199 AFIKTGNIDNA
+199 AFIKTGNVDNA

-251 TILYLDQAVQN
+251 TLQYLDQAVQN
-262 GMSEPLSALWYAVK
+262 GMSEPLGALWYAVK

-294 TTLSEFIPKEK
+294 TTLAELKPKEK
-305 SKMAVPPQM
+305 IKMAVPPQM

-347 GSVNAISQ
+347 GI
-355 QPQMASM
+355 
-362 PGGATPPPMPGAS
+362 ATPPPMPGAS
-375 SVPPMPGAAP
+375 AVPS
-385 VPPMPGQS
+385 MPGQS
-393 KAAPQSEA
+393 KSAPQPA
-401 VQMASEARTADEP
+401 ADALEAR
-414 IDQPDPL
+414 
-421 EDHYGIILTDGNAL
+421 YGIILTNANAL
-435 ARKYGCTIQEVYD
+435 ARKYGCSTQDLYD

-456 AYDQQMYW
+456 AYDQRMYW
-464 TFLDISQYGLD
+464 TFLDIAQYGMD
-475 STHETPSW
+475 SANEPPSW

-488 AVSRCIADN
+488 AVSRCIAEN
-497 NLTAGP
+497 KLTAGA

-522 DPWPYGGERIPTD
+522 DPWPYGSERIPTD

-544 IVDLLDSRDSDF
+544 IVDLLDNRDSDF

-571 DGQLDTDIRSDIGA
+571 DGKLSTDIRSDLGA
-585 YFNISSMYGG
+585 YFNISGMYGD

-622 LLYNTDDPEL
+622 LLYNNDDPEL

-644 TKDAESLSIYCKSL
+644 TQDAESLGIYCKSL
-658 DKADMLMFNLHGAN
+658 DNADMLMFNLHGADAK
-672 EEGMCGF
+672 GMCGF
-679 YSEDEAFNPSLLN
+679 YSEAEAFNPSLLSH
-692 QGRARVFNTVACF
+692 GKARVFNTVACF
-705 GARYAGYKRNDSML
+705 GARYAGYDRNDSML

-730 YTGSLIPVPMFSNEE
+730 YTGSLVSVPMFSNGE
-745 TDEARQLLLNPGT
+745 TDEVRELILNPGT
-758 GSEVLMRLYP
+758 GSEVLMRLHP

-776 GGKAMLQAKCDYFNM
+776 GGKALLQAKCDYFNM
-791 CRHVEDDSFSMSTA
+791 CRNIEDDCFSMSTA

-816 HVRRREYVVESALQN
+816 NVRRSDHVIESALRN
-831 DAMPPVPIKADG
+831 DAMPPAAVKADG
-843 SPLKKTM
+843 MPLRKTM
-850 RQRLLQKDKSNQSL
+850 RQRLMQKDVNSQSL
-864 IDQIRGYVDENLN
+864 IDQIRGYVDDNLN
-877 AIRNMVEQH
+877 AIRTIVEQH
-886 LYQQLGLKPEMLD
+886 LYRQLGLNPQTLD
-899 SIDQVSRPT
+899 SIDQFSRPT
-908 IDGNYETGYSFNYHD
+908 IDGNYEMGYSFNYHD
-923 ASRQYGA
+923 PNRQYAA
-930 DTFVEVDAQ
+930 DTFVEVDAK
-939 GKTKRIYTTK
+939 GKTKRIYTTKKLNFRKFRS

>member
-16 IHSDSHNTQNNYN
+16 IHTDSHNTQNNY
-29 TSTTT
+29 TTT
-34 HTTNNSTVNNQ
+34 TTTTNNSTVNNK

-54 TEIYQQNENLF
+54 TEIYQQNERLF
-65 LQAVQ
+65 LEAVQ

-76 KLDNQKLA
+76 KLDNLRLA
-84 ELNQLSIQWHI
+84 ELNQLSIQWQI
-95 APLRANQIID
+95 APMRASQIID
-105 QVRQNIHI
+105 QVRRNISVM
-113 LQGSKGNEFLA
+113 QGSKGNEFLA
-124 EQILTEVFNA
+124 EQTLNEVFNA

-142 LKRKFN
+142 LQRKFN
-148 SLEQLARVMTNDNN
+148 GLEQLARVMTSDNN

-199 AFIKTGNIDNA
+199 AFIKTGNLDNA

-251 TILYLDQAVQN
+251 TMQYLDQAVQN

-294 TTLSEFIPKEK
+294 TTLAELKPKEK

-347 GSVNAISQ
+347 GSVNAISK
-355 QPQMASM
+355 QPKMASM
-362 PGGATPPPMPGAS
+362 PGVATPPPMPG
-375 SVPPMPGAAP
+375 
-385 VPPMPGQS
+385 QS
-393 KAAPQSEA
+393 KSAPQPA
-401 VQMASEARTADEP
+401 ADALEAR
-414 IDQPDPL
+414 
-421 EDHYGIILTDGNAL
+421 YGIILTNANAL
-435 ARKYGCTIQEVYD
+435 ARKYGCSTQDVYD

-456 AYDQQMYW
+456 AYDQRMYW
-464 TFLDISQYGLD
+464 TFLDIAQYGMD
-475 STHETPSW
+475 SANEPLSW

-488 AVSRCIADN
+488 AVSRCIAEN
-497 NLTAGP
+497 KLTAGA

-522 DPWPYGGERIPTD
+522 DPWPYGSERIPTD

-544 IVDLLDSRDSDF
+544 IVDLLDNRDSDF
-556 TVGCARNNVARLPLE
+556 TVGCARNNVARMPLE
-571 DGQLDTDIRSDIGA
+571 DGKLSTDIRSDLGA
-585 YFNISSMYGG
+585 YFNISGMYGD

-622 LLYNTDDPEL
+622 LLYNNDDPEL

-644 TKDAESLSIYCKSL
+644 TQDAESLGIYCKSL
-658 DKADMLMFNLHGAN
+658 DNADMLMFNLHGADAK
-672 EEGMCGF
+672 GMCGF
-679 YSEDEAFNPSLLN
+679 YSEAEAFNPSLLSH
-692 QGRARVFNTVACF
+692 GKARVFNTVACF
-705 GARYAGYKRNDSML
+705 GARYAGYERNDSML

-730 YTGSLIPVPMFSNEE
+730 YTGSLVSVPMFSNGE
-745 TDEARQLLLNPGT
+745 TDEVRELILNPGT

-791 CRHVEDDSFSMSTA
+791 CRNIEDDCFSMSTA

-816 HVRRREYVVESALQN
+816 HVRRCYHVIESALRN
-831 DAMPPVPIKADG
+831 DAMPPAAVKADG
-843 SPLKKTM
+843 MPLRKTM
-850 RQRLLQKDKSNQSL
+850 RQRLLKKDMNSQSL
-864 IDQIRGYVDENLN
+864 IDQIRGYVDDNLN
-877 AIRNMVEQH
+877 AIRTMVEQH
-886 LYQQLGLKPEMLD
+886 LYRQLGLNPQTLD
-899 SIDQVSRPT
+899 SIDQFSRPT
-908 IDGNYETGYSFNYHD
+908 IDGNYEMGYSFNYHD
-923 ASRQYGA
+923 PNRQFAA
-930 DTFVEVDAQ
+930 DTFVEVDAK

>member
-16 IHSDSHNTQNNYN
+16 IHTDSHNTHNNY
-29 TSTTT
+29 TTT
-34 HTTNNSTVNNQ
+34 TNTTNNSTVNNK

-54 TEIYQQNENLF
+54 TEIYQQNERLF
-65 LQAVQ
+65 LEAVQ

-76 KLDNQKLA
+76 KLDNLRLA
-84 ELNQLSIQWHI
+84 ELNQLSIQWQI
-95 APLRANQIID
+95 APMRASQIID
-105 QVRQNIHI
+105 QVRRNISVM
-113 LQGSKGNEFLA
+113 QGSKGNEFLA
-124 EQILTEVFNA
+124 EQTLNEVFNA

-142 LKRKFN
+142 LQRKFN
-148 SLEQLARVMTNDNN
+148 GLEQLARVMTSDNN

-199 AFIKTGNIDNA
+199 AFIKTGNVDNA

-236 ADYHKNGKQDYYRQQ
+236 ADYHKNGKQNYYRQQ
-251 TILYLDQAVQN
+251 TLQYLDQAVQN

-294 TTLSEFIPKEK
+294 TTLAELKPKEK

-333 RGFNPLQAANNMGL
+333 RGFNALQAANNMGL
-347 GSVNAISQ
+347 GSVNAISK
-355 QPQMASM
+355 QPKMASM
-362 PGGATPPPMPGAS
+362 PGVATPPPMPG
-375 SVPPMPGAAP
+375 
-385 VPPMPGQS
+385 QS
-393 KAAPQSEA
+393 KSAPQPA
-401 VQMASEARTADEP
+401 ADALEAR
-414 IDQPDPL
+414 
-421 EDHYGIILTDGNAL
+421 YGIILTNANAL
-435 ARKYGCTIQEVYD
+435 ARKYGCSTQDVYD

-456 AYDQQMYW
+456 AYDQRMYW
-464 TFLDISQYGLD
+464 TFLDIAQYGMD
-475 STHETPSW
+475 SANEPPSW

-488 AVSRCIADN
+488 AVSRCIAEN
-497 NLTAGP
+497 KLTAGA

-522 DPWPYGGERIPTD
+522 DPWPYGSERIPTD

-544 IVDLLDSRDSDF
+544 IVDLLDNRDSDF

-571 DGQLDTDIRSDIGA
+571 DGKLSTDIRSDLGA
-585 YFNISSMYGG
+585 YFNISGMYGD

-622 LLYNTDDPEL
+622 LLYNNDDPEL

-644 TKDAESLSIYCKSL
+644 TQDAESLGIYCKSL
-658 DKADMLMFNLHGAN
+658 DNADMLMFNLHGADAK
-672 EEGMCGF
+672 GMCGF
-679 YSEDEAFNPSLLN
+679 YSEAEAFNPSLLSH
-692 QGRARVFNTVACF
+692 GKARVFNTVACF
-705 GARYAGYKRNDSML
+705 GARYAGYERNDSML

-730 YTGSLIPVPMFSNEE
+730 YTGSLVSVPMFSNGE
-745 TDEARQLLLNPGT
+745 TDEVRELILNPGT
-758 GSEVLMRLYP
+758 GSEVLMRLHP

-791 CRHVEDDSFSMSTA
+791 CRNIEDDCFSMSTA

-816 HVRRREYVVESALQN
+816 NVRRSDHVIESALRN
-831 DAMPPVPIKADG
+831 DAMPPAAVKADG
-843 SPLKKTM
+843 MPLRKTM
-850 RQRLLQKDKSNQSL
+850 RQRLMQKDVNSQSL
-864 IDQIRGYVDENLN
+864 IDQIRGYVDDNLN
-877 AIRNMVEQH
+877 AIRTMVEQH
-886 LYQQLGLKPEMLD
+886 LYRQLGLNPQTLD
-899 SIDQVSRPT
+899 SIDQFSRPT
-908 IDGNYETGYSFNYHD
+908 INGNYEMGYSFNYHD
-923 ASRQYGA
+923 PNRQYGA
-930 DTFVEVDAQ
+930 DTFVEVDAK

>member
-16 IHSDSHNTQNNYN
+16 IHTDSHNTQNNY
-29 TSTTT
+29 TTT
-34 HTTNNSTVNNQ
+34 TTTTNNSTVNNK

-54 TEIYQQNENLF
+54 TEIYQQNERLF
-65 LQAVQ
+65 LEAVQ

-76 KLDNQKLA
+76 KLDNLRLA
-84 ELNQLSIQWHI
+84 ELNQLSIQWQI
-95 APLRANQIID
+95 APMRASQIID
-105 QVRQNIHI
+105 QVRRNISVM
-113 LQGSKGNEFLA
+113 QGSKGNEFLA
-124 EQILTEVFNA
+124 EQTLNEVFNA
-134 IQTNHTDI
+134 IQANHTDI
-142 LKRKFN
+142 LQRKFN
-148 SLEQLARVMTNDNN
+148 GLEQLARVMTADNN

-191 WQLFWAHV
+191 WQLFWTHV
-199 AFIKTGNIDNA
+199 AFIKTGNVDNA

-251 TILYLDQAVQN
+251 TLQYLDQAVQN
-262 GMSEPLSALWYAVK
+262 GMSEPLGALWYAVK
-276 EMLEDKPQPEE
+276 GMLEDKPQPEE

-294 TTLSEFIPKEK
+294 TTLAELKPKEK

-333 RGFNPLQAANNMGL
+333 RGFNALQAANNMGL
-347 GSVNAISQ
+347 GI
-355 QPQMASM
+355 
-362 PGGATPPPMPGAS
+362 ATPPPMPGAS
-375 SVPPMPGAAP
+375 AVPS
-385 VPPMPGQS
+385 MPGQS
-393 KAAPQSEA
+393 KSAPQPA
-401 VQMASEARTADEP
+401 ADALEAR
-414 IDQPDPL
+414 
-421 EDHYGIILTDGNAL
+421 YGIILTNANAL
-435 ARKYGCTIQEVYD
+435 ARKYGCSTQDVYD

-464 TFLDISQYGLD
+464 TFLDIAQYGMD
-475 STHETPSW
+475 SANEPPSW

-488 AVSRCIADN
+488 AVSRCIAEN
-497 NLTAGP
+497 KLTAGA

-522 DPWPYGGERIPTD
+522 DPWPYGSERIPTD

-544 IVDLLDSRDSDF
+544 IVDLLDNRDSDF

-571 DGQLDTDIRSDIGA
+571 DGKLSTNIRSDIGA
-585 YFNISSMYGG
+585 YFNISGMYGD

-622 LLYNTDDPEL
+622 LLYNNDDPEL

-644 TKDAESLSIYCKSL
+644 TQDAESLGIYCKSL
-658 DKADMLMFNLHGAN
+658 DNADMLMFNLHGADAK
-672 EEGMCGF
+672 GMCGF
-679 YSEDEAFNPSLLN
+679 YSEAEAFNPSLLSH
-692 QGRARVFNTVACF
+692 GKARVFNTVACF
-705 GARYAGYKRNDSML
+705 GARYAGYERNDSML

-730 YTGSLIPVPMFSNEE
+730 YTGSLVPVPMFSSGE
-745 TDEARQLLLNPGT
+745 TDEVRELILNPGT
-758 GSEVLMRLYP
+758 GSEVLMRLHP

-791 CRHVEDDSFSMSTA
+791 CRNIEDDCFSMSTA

-816 HVRRREYVVESALQN
+816 NVRRSDHVIESALRN
-831 DAMPPVPIKADG
+831 DAMPPAAVKADG
-843 SPLKKTM
+843 MPLRKTM
-850 RQRLLQKDKSNQSL
+850 RQRLLKKDMNSQSL
-864 IDQIRGYVDENLN
+864 IDQIRGYVDDNLN
-877 AIRNMVEQH
+877 AIRTMVEQH
-886 LYQQLGLKPEMLD
+886 LYRQLGLNPQTLD
-899 SIDQVSRPT
+899 SIDQFSRPT
-908 IDGNYETGYSFNYHD
+908 IDGNYEMGYSFNYHD
-923 ASRQYGA
+923 PNRQYGA
-930 DTFVEVDAQ
+930 DTFVEVDAK

>member
-54 TEIYQQNENLF
+54 TEIYQQNETLF

-162 IQFYYHL
+162 IQFYHHL

-393 KAAPQSEA
+393 KAAPQPEA
-401 VQMASEARTADEP
+401 VQMASETRTADEP

-644 TKDAESLSIYCKSL
+644 TEDAESLSIYCKSL
-658 DKADMLMFNLHGAN
+658 DKADMLMFNLHGADA
-672 EEGMCGF
+672 EGMCGF
-679 YSEDEAFNPSLLN
+679 YSKDEAFNPSLLN

-791 CRHVEDDSFSMSTA
+791 CRHIEDDSFSMSTA

-831 DAMPPVPIKADG
+831 DAMPPAPIKADG

>member
-16 IHSDSHNTQNNYN
+16 IHTDSHNTQNNY
-29 TSTTT
+29 TTT
-34 HTTNNSTVNNQ
+34 TNTTNNSTVNHK

-54 TEIYQQNENLF
+54 TEIYQQNERLF
-65 LQAVQ
+65 LEAVQ

-76 KLDNQKLA
+76 KLDNLRLA
-84 ELNQLSIQWHI
+84 ELNQLSIQWQI
-95 APLRANQIID
+95 APMRASQIID
-105 QVRQNIHI
+105 QVRRNISVM
-113 LQGSKGNEFLA
+113 QGSKGNEFLA
-124 EQILTEVFNA
+124 EQTLNEVFNA

-142 LKRKFN
+142 LQRKFN
-148 SLEQLARVMTNDNN
+148 GLEQLARVMTGDNN

-199 AFIKTGNIDNA
+199 AFIKTGNVDNA

-251 TILYLDQAVQN
+251 TLQYLDQAVQN
-262 GMSEPLSALWYAVK
+262 GMSEPLGALWYAVK

-294 TTLSEFIPKEK
+294 TTLAELKPKEK
-305 SKMAVPPQM
+305 IKMAVPPQM

-333 RGFNPLQAANNMGL
+333 RGFNALQAANNMGL
-347 GSVNAISQ
+347 GI
-355 QPQMASM
+355 
-362 PGGATPPPMPGAS
+362 ATPPPMPGAS
-375 SVPPMPGAAP
+375 AVPS
-385 VPPMPGQS
+385 MPGQS
-393 KAAPQSEA
+393 KSAPQPA
-401 VQMASEARTADEP
+401 ADAL
-414 IDQPDPL
+414 DDR
-421 EDHYGIILTDGNAL
+421 YGIILTNANAL
-435 ARKYGCTIQEVYD
+435 ARKYGCSTQDVYD

-456 AYDQQMYW
+456 AYDQRMYW
-464 TFLDISQYGLD
+464 TFLDIAQYGMD
-475 STHETPSW
+475 SANEPPSW

-488 AVSRCIADN
+488 AVSRCIAEN
-497 NLTAGP
+497 KLTAGA

-522 DPWPYGGERIPTD
+522 DPWPYGSERIPTD

-544 IVDLLDSRDSDF
+544 IVDLLDNRDSDF

-571 DGQLDTDIRSDIGA
+571 DGKLSTDIRSDLGA
-585 YFNISSMYGG
+585 YFNISGMYGD

-622 LLYNTDDPEL
+622 LLYNNDDPEL

-644 TKDAESLSIYCKSL
+644 TQDAESIGIYCKSL
-658 DKADMLMFNLHGAN
+658 DNADMLMFNLHGADAK
-672 EEGMCGF
+672 GMCGF
-679 YSEDEAFNPSLLN
+679 YSEAEAFNPSLLSH
-692 QGRARVFNTVACF
+692 GKARVFNTVACF
-705 GARYAGYKRNDSML
+705 GARYAGYERNDSML

-730 YTGSLIPVPMFSNEE
+730 YTGSLVSVPMFSNGE
-745 TDEARQLLLNPGT
+745 TDEVRELILNPGT

-776 GGKAMLQAKCDYFNM
+776 GGKALLQAKCDYFNM
-791 CRHVEDDSFSMSTA
+791 CRNIEDDCFSMSTA

-816 HVRRREYVVESALQN
+816 NVRRSDHVIESALRN
-831 DAMPPVPIKADG
+831 DAMPPAAVKADG
-843 SPLKKTM
+843 MPLRKTM
-850 RQRLLQKDKSNQSL
+850 CQRLLKKDMNSQSL
-864 IDQIRGYVDENLN
+864 IDQIRGYVDDNLN
-877 AIRNMVEQH
+877 AIRTMVEQH
-886 LYQQLGLKPEMLD
+886 LYRQLGLNPQTLD
-899 SIDQVSRPT
+899 SIDQFSRPT
-908 IDGNYETGYSFNYHD
+908 IDGNYEMGYSFNYHD
-923 ASRQYGA
+923 PNRQYAA
-930 DTFVEVDAQ
+930 DTFVEVDTQ

>member
-16 IHSDSHNTQNNYN
+16 IHTDSHNTQNNYN
-29 TSTTT
+29 TTTN
-34 HTTNNSTVNNQ
+34 TTNNSTVNNK

-54 TEIYQQNENLF
+54 TEIYQQNERLF
-65 LQAVQ
+65 LEAVQ

-76 KLDNQKLA
+76 KLDNLRLA
-84 ELNQLSIQWHI
+84 ELNQLSIQWQI
-95 APLRANQIID
+95 APMRASQIID
-105 QVRQNIHI
+105 QVRRNISVM
-113 LQGSKGNEFLA
+113 QGSKGNEFLA
-124 EQILTEVFNA
+124 EQTLNEVFNA

-142 LKRKFN
+142 LQRKFN
-148 SLEQLARVMTNDNN
+148 GLEQLARVMTADNN

-169 LLASMYP
+169 QLASMYP

-199 AFIKTGNIDNA
+199 AFIKTGNVDNA

-251 TILYLDQAVQN
+251 TLQYLDQAVQN

-294 TTLSEFIPKEK
+294 TTLAELKPKEK

-333 RGFNPLQAANNMGL
+333 RGFNALQAANNMGL
-347 GSVNAISQ
+347 GV
-355 QPQMASM
+355 
-362 PGGATPPPMPGAS
+362 ATPPPMPGAS
-375 SVPPMPGAAP
+375 AVPS
-385 VPPMPGQS
+385 MPGQS
-393 KAAPQSEA
+393 KSAPQPA
-401 VQMASEARTADEP
+401 ADALEAR
-414 IDQPDPL
+414 
-421 EDHYGIILTDGNAL
+421 YGIILTNANAL
-435 ARKYGCTIQEVYD
+435 ARKYGCSTQDVYD

-456 AYDQQMYW
+456 AYDQRMYW
-464 TFLDISQYGLD
+464 TFLDIAQYGMD
-475 STHETPSW
+475 SANEPPSW

-488 AVSRCIADN
+488 AVSRCIAEN
-497 NLTAGP
+497 KLTAGA

-522 DPWPYGGERIPTD
+522 DPWPYGSERIPTD

-544 IVDLLDSRDSDF
+544 IVDLLDNRDSDF

-571 DGQLDTDIRSDIGA
+571 DGKLSTDIRSDLGA
-585 YFNISSMYGG
+585 YFNISGMYGD

-622 LLYNTDDPEL
+622 LLYNNDDPEL

-644 TKDAESLSIYCKSL
+644 TQDAESLGIYCKSL
-658 DKADMLMFNLHGAN
+658 DNADMLMFNLHGADAK
-672 EEGMCGF
+672 GMCGF
-679 YSEDEAFNPSLLN
+679 YSEAEAFNPSLLSH
-692 QGRARVFNTVACF
+692 GKARVFNTVACF
-705 GARYAGYKRNDSML
+705 GARYAGYDRNDSML

-730 YTGSLIPVPMFSNEE
+730 YTGSLVSVPMFSNGE
-745 TDEARQLLLNPGT
+745 TDEVRELILNPGT

-776 GGKAMLQAKCDYFNM
+776 GGKALLQAKCDYFNM
-791 CRHVEDDSFSMSTA
+791 CRNIEDDCFSMSTA

-816 HVRRREYVVESALQN
+816 NVRRSDHVIESALRN
-831 DAMPPVPIKADG
+831 DAMPPAAVKADG
-843 SPLKKTM
+843 MPLRKTM
-850 RQRLLQKDKSNQSL
+850 RQRLMQKDVNSQSL
-864 IDQIRGYVDENLN
+864 IDQIRGYVDDNLN
-877 AIRNMVEQH
+877 AIRTMVEQH
-886 LYQQLGLKPEMLD
+886 LYRQLGLNPQTLD
-899 SIDQVSRPT
+899 SIDQFSRPT
-908 IDGNYETGYSFNYHD
+908 IDGNYEMGYSFNYHD
-923 ASRQYGA
+923 PNRQFAA

>member
-16 IHSDSHNTQNNYN
+16 IHTDSHNTQNNY
-29 TSTTT
+29 TTT
-34 HTTNNSTVNNQ
+34 TNTTNNSTVNNK

-54 TEIYQQNENLF
+54 TEISQQNERLF
-65 LQAVQ
+65 LEAVQ

-76 KLDNQKLA
+76 KLDNLRLA
-84 ELNQLSIQWHI
+84 ELNQLSIQWQI
-95 APLRANQIID
+95 APMRASQIID
-105 QVRQNIHI
+105 QVRRNISVM
-113 LQGSKGNEFLA
+113 QGSKGNEFLA
-124 EQILTEVFNA
+124 EQTLNEVFNA

-142 LKRKFN
+142 LQRKFN
-148 SLEQLARVMTNDNN
+148 GLEQLARVMTVDNN

-199 AFIKTGNIDNA
+199 AFIKTGNVDNA

-236 ADYHKNGKQDYYRQQ
+236 ADYHKNSKQDYYRQQ
-251 TILYLDQAVQN
+251 ALQYLDQAVQN

-294 TTLSEFIPKEK
+294 TTLAELKPKEK
-305 SKMAVPPQM
+305 IKMAVPPQM

-333 RGFNPLQAANNMGL
+333 RGFNALQAANNMGL
-347 GSVNAISQ
+347 GV
-355 QPQMASM
+355 
-362 PGGATPPPMPGAS
+362 ATPPPMPGAS
-375 SVPPMPGAAP
+375 AVPS
-385 VPPMPGQS
+385 MPGQS
-393 KAAPQSEA
+393 KSAPQPA
-401 VQMASEARTADEP
+401 ADALEAR
-414 IDQPDPL
+414 
-421 EDHYGIILTDGNAL
+421 YGIILTNANAL
-435 ARKYGCTIQEVYD
+435 ARKYGCSTQDVYD

-464 TFLDISQYGLD
+464 TFLDIAQYGMD
-475 STHETPSW
+475 SANEPPSW

-488 AVSRCIADN
+488 AVSRCIAEN
-497 NLTAGP
+497 KLTAGV

-522 DPWPYGGERIPTD
+522 DPWPYGSERIPTD

-544 IVDLLDSRDSDF
+544 IVDLLDNRDSDF

-571 DGQLDTDIRSDIGA
+571 DGKLSTDIRSDLGA
-585 YFNISSMYGG
+585 YFNISGMYGD

-622 LLYNTDDPEL
+622 LLYNNDDPEL

-644 TKDAESLSIYCKSL
+644 TQDAESLGIYCKSL
-658 DKADMLMFNLHGAN
+658 DNADMLMFNLHGADAK
-672 EEGMCGF
+672 GMCGF
-679 YSEDEAFNPSLLN
+679 YSEAEAFNPSLLSH
-692 QGRARVFNTVACF
+692 GKARVFNTVACF
-705 GARYAGYKRNDSML
+705 GARYAGYERNDSML

-730 YTGSLIPVPMFSNEE
+730 YTGSLVSVPMFSNGE
-745 TDEARQLLLNPGT
+745 TDEVRELILNPGT

-791 CRHVEDDSFSMSTA
+791 CRNIEDDCFSMSTA

-816 HVRRREYVVESALQN
+816 HVRRCDQVIESALRN
-831 DAMPPVPIKADG
+831 DAMPPAAVKADG
-843 SPLKKTM
+843 MPLRKTM
-850 RQRLLQKDKSNQSL
+850 RQRLMQKDVNSQSL
-864 IDQIRGYVDENLN
+864 IDQIRGYVDDNLN
-877 AIRNMVEQH
+877 AIRTIVEQH
-886 LYQQLGLKPEMLD
+886 LYRQLGLNPQTLD
-899 SIDQVSRPT
+899 SIDQFSRPT
-908 IDGNYETGYSFNYHD
+908 IDGNYEMGYSFNYHD
-923 ASRQYGA
+923 PNRQFAA
-930 DTFVEVDAQ
+930 DTFVEVDAK

>member
-16 IHSDSHNTQNNYN
+16 IHTDSHNTQNNY
-29 TSTTT
+29 TTT
-34 HTTNNSTVNNQ
+34 TTTTNNSTVNNK

-54 TEIYQQNENLF
+54 TEIYQQNERLF
-65 LQAVQ
+65 LEAVQ

-76 KLDNQKLA
+76 NLDNLRLA
-84 ELNQLSIQWHI
+84 ELNQLSIQWQI
-95 APLRANQIID
+95 APMRASQIID
-105 QVRQNIHI
+105 QVRRNISVM
-113 LQGSKGNEFLA
+113 QGSKGNEFLA
-124 EQILTEVFNA
+124 EQTLNEVFNA

-142 LKRKFN
+142 LQRKFN
-148 SLEQLARVMTNDNN
+148 GLEQLARVMTSDNN

-199 AFIKTGNIDNA
+199 AFIKTGNVDNA

-251 TILYLDQAVQN
+251 TMQYLDQAVQN

-294 TTLSEFIPKEK
+294 TTLAELKPKEK

-347 GSVNAISQ
+347 GSVNAISK
-355 QPQMASM
+355 QPKMASM
-362 PGGATPPPMPGAS
+362 PGVATPPPMPG
-375 SVPPMPGAAP
+375 
-385 VPPMPGQS
+385 QS
-393 KAAPQSEA
+393 KSAPQPA
-401 VQMASEARTADEP
+401 ADALEAR
-414 IDQPDPL
+414 
-421 EDHYGIILTDGNAL
+421 YGIILTNANAL
-435 ARKYGCTIQEVYD
+435 ARKYGCSTQDVYD

-456 AYDQQMYW
+456 AYDQRMYW
-464 TFLDISQYGLD
+464 TFLDIAQYGMD
-475 STHETPSW
+475 SANEPPSW

-488 AVSRCIADN
+488 AVSRCIAEN
-497 NLTAGP
+497 KLTAGA

-522 DPWPYGGERIPTD
+522 DPWPYGSEQIPTD

-544 IVDLLDSRDSDF
+544 IVDLLDNRDSDF
-556 TVGCARNNVARLPLE
+556 TVGCARNNVARMPLE
-571 DGQLDTDIRSDIGA
+571 DGKLSTDIRSDLGA
-585 YFNISSMYGG
+585 YFNISGMYGD

-622 LLYNTDDPEL
+622 LLYNNDDPEL

-644 TKDAESLSIYCKSL
+644 TQDAESLGIYCKSL
-658 DKADMLMFNLHGAN
+658 DNADMLIFNLHGADAK
-672 EEGMCGF
+672 GMCGF
-679 YSEDEAFNPSLLN
+679 YSEAEAFNPSLLSH
-692 QGRARVFNTVACF
+692 GKARVFNTVACF
-705 GARYAGYKRNDSML
+705 GARYAGYERNDSML

-730 YTGSLIPVPMFSNEE
+730 YTGSLVSVPMFSNGE
-745 TDEARQLLLNPGT
+745 TDEVRELILNPGT

-768 LYQFKGMT
+768 LYQFKGIT

-791 CRHVEDDSFSMSTA
+791 CRNIEDDCFSMSTA

-816 HVRRREYVVESALQN
+816 HVRRCDHVIESALRN
-831 DAMPPVPIKADG
+831 DAMPPAAVKADG
-843 SPLKKTM
+843 MPLRKTM
-850 RQRLLQKDKSNQSL
+850 RQRLLKKDMNSQSL
-864 IDQIRGYVDENLN
+864 IDQIRGYVDDNLN
-877 AIRNMVEQH
+877 AIRTMVEQH
-886 LYQQLGLKPEMLD
+886 LYRQLGLNPQTLD
-899 SIDQVSRPT
+899 SIDQFSRPT
-908 IDGNYETGYSFNYHD
+908 INGNYEMGYSFNYHD
-923 ASRQYGA
+923 PNRQYGA
-930 DTFVEVDAQ
+930 DTFVEVDAK

>member
-1 MSDIKLDGDAAVVGG
+1 M
-16 IHSDSHNTQNNYN
+16 
-29 TSTTT
+29 
-34 HTTNNSTVNNQ
+34 
-45 TVYEAQKTQ
+45 
-54 TEIYQQNENLF
+54 
-65 LQAVQ
+65 
-70 ERLVDG
+70 
-76 KLDNQKLA
+76 
-84 ELNQLSIQWHI
+84 
-95 APLRANQIID
+95 
-105 QVRQNIHI
+105 
-113 LQGSKGNEFLA
+113 
-124 EQILTEVFNA
+124 
-134 IQTNHTDI
+134 
-142 LKRKFN
+142 
-148 SLEQLARVMTNDNN
+148 
-162 IQFYYHL
+162 
-169 LLASMYP
+169 
-176 DKCALAF
+176 
-183 FGSRTDNY
+183 
-191 WQLFWAHV
+191 
-199 AFIKTGNIDNA
+199 
-210 TVLLPRMGGFGCPQ
+210 
-224 GDIALLMALDNL
+224 
-236 ADYHKNGKQDYYRQQ
+236 
-251 TILYLDQAVQN
+251 
-262 GMSEPLSALWYAVK
+262 
-276 EMLEDKPQPEE
+276 
-287 WYQFYCD
+287 
-294 TTLSEFIPKEK
+294 
-305 SKMAVPPQM
+305 
-314 PTPPPM
+314 
-320 PKFNAQNVKLNQM
+320 
-333 RGFNPLQAANNMGL
+333 
-347 GSVNAISQ
+347 
-355 QPQMASM
+355 
-362 PGGATPPPMPGAS
+362 
-375 SVPPMPGAAP
+375 
-385 VPPMPGQS
+385 
-393 KAAPQSEA
+393 
-401 VQMASEARTADEP
+401 
-414 IDQPDPL
+414 

-435 ARKYGCTIQEVYD
+435 ARKYGCSIQEVYD

-585 YFNISSMYGG
+585 YFNISGMYGG

-644 TKDAESLSIYCKSL
+644 TEDSESLSIYCKSL
-658 DKADMLMFNLHGAN
+658 DKADMLMFNLHGADA
-672 EEGMCGF
+672 EGMCGF

-758 GSEVLMRLYP
+758 GCEVLMRLYP

-791 CRHVEDDSFSMSTA
+791 CRHVEDDCFSMSTA

-831 DAMPPVPIKADG
+831 DAMPPAPIKADG

-923 ASRQYGA
+923 ANRQYGA